1 MAVDWLTT
9 EDERILALEGPVVAG
24 HTCKVIELSDAAGLS
39 LEELRPHIGARL
51 DAAPQLRR
59 RLELSVPP
67 RERPAWVDDPVFDI
81 GRHVLELPLGGPV
94 DHEGLRDIVAGLMH
108 ARLDRAR
115 PLWTIHLV
123 PELAGGGAALV
134 LRIHHAL
141 ADGSTT
147 MRICSAILWEPVAG
161 GGDGPPREAPHR
173 GPRGPSA
180 PQASVSSPTPR
191 AARALDRELRPASG
205 RSPLEARISAR
216 RAVAFAAAPLA
227 DVVRIESG
235 VQGATVNDVLL
246 CAVAGGLRR
255 GLPGGTT
262 LPRLRAKV
270 PVSMHRPDDGAGV
283 ANRDSLF
290 CVDLDVSEEDPMKR
304 LDAIHLG
311 TTERKVGGDAS
322 VLDALLNRGPRRL
335 APLSRLAARWS
346 MSPRVFALNVSNVR
360 GPAEPL
366 AVIGR
371 PVRAVYALA
380 EVAKRHA
387 LRVACLSASGQ
398 VTFGLCADAEALEDL
413 DAIAA
418 GIEAEIG
425 GLLAR
430 SI

>member
-67 RERPAWVDDPVFDI
+67 RERPAWVDDPAFDI

-94 DHEGLRDIVAGLMH
+94 DHDELRDIVAGLMH

-161 GGDGPPREAPHR
+161 GGGGPPREAPHR

-191 AARALDRELRPASG
+191 ATRALDRELRPASG

-216 RAVAFAAAPLA
+216 RTVAFAGAPLA
-227 DVVRIESG
+227 DVGRPAVRGGGRATPRPAGRDDPPQAAGE
-235 VQGATVNDVLL
+235 GAGKH
-246 CAVAGGLRR
+246 APAGRWRRRGEPRLILLRR
-255 GLPGGTT
+255 
-262 LPRLRAKV
+262 
-270 PVSMHRPDDGAGV
+270 
-283 ANRDSLF
+283 
-290 CVDLDVSEEDPMKR
+290 
-304 LDAIHLG
+304 
-311 TTERKVGGDAS
+311 
-322 VLDALLNRGPRRL
+322 PRRQRGG
-335 APLSRLAARWS
+335 SDEAARRDP
-346 MSPRVFALNVSNVR
+346 PRDDRAQGR
-360 GPAEPL
+360 GRRQRAGCPAQPGS
-366 AVIGR
+366 A
-371 PVRAVYALA
+371 PVRAALPPGGA
-380 EVAKRHA
+380 VVDEPA
-387 LRVACLSASGQ
+387 RV
-398 VTFGLCADAEALEDL
+398 
-413 DAIAA
+413 
-418 GIEAEIG
+418 
-425 GLLAR
+425 R
-430 SI
+430 P